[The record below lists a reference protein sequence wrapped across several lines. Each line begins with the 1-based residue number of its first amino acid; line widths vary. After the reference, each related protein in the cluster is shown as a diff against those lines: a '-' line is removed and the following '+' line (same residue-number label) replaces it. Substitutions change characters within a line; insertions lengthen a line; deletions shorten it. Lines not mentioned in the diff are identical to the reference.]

1 MSKKANPTTIGLF
14 VVIGVTLAVAGLV
27 AFGSGKWFK
36 QTETFIL
43 YFDSSVRGL
52 NAGSAVMV
60 SGVKVGTVK
69 EVLIHFNQRDLD
81 AFMPVIIE
89 IDNQLLQ
96 SKTDKR
102 YRLDDPEVVRS
113 LVDKGLRAR
122 LQAESLVTGLLYVDL
137 SLLTDPPPAVYH
149 QVKPIYQEIPSAPN
163 DIQMLMENLASLDIK
178 GLSERLDRVLINI
191 EQNLGQLQMRQI
203 NDGLTN
209 LIESLN
215 QVVDVPHLTNVLA
228 SLDRTLE
235 ETRLLA
241 ESLRSRVDPL
251 AGGAEQTLADARQT
265 MTDLRSAIEDLRGLL
280 APEAPLKR
288 ELALALDQISIAAR
302 SVGDLA
308 DYLSRNPNALLS
320 GRKSPET
327 AP

>member
-1 MSKKANPTTIGLF
+1 MSKKANPTAIGLF
-14 VVIGVTLAVAGLV
+14 VVLGVTLAVAGVVLF
-27 AFGSGKWFK
+27 ASGTWFK
-36 QTETFIL
+36 QTQTFIV

-69 EVLIHFNQRDLD
+69 EVLIHFNQQDLD
-81 AFMPVIIE
+81 AFMPVILE
-89 IDNQLLQ
+89 IDHQLLQ

-102 YRLDDPEVVRS
+102 YRLDEPEVVRD

-137 SLLTDPPPAVYH
+137 SLLSDPPPAVYH
-149 QVKPIYQEIPSAPN
+149 QVKPIHEEIPSAPN
-163 DIQMLMENLASLDIK
+163 DIQLLMENLARLDLK
-178 GLSERLDRVLINI
+178 GLSDRLDRVLASI
-191 EQNLGQLQMRQI
+191 ETNLGQLQMREI
-203 NDGLTN
+203 SGGLTN
-209 LIESLN
+209 LLGSLN
-215 QVVDVPHLTNVLA
+215 QVVDAPHLTNALA

-235 ETRLLA
+235 ETRRLA
-241 ESLRSRVDPL
+241 ERLNSKVDPL
-251 AGGAEQTLADARQT
+251 ASGAEQTLAE
-265 MTDLRSAIEDLRGLL
+265 LRLALEDLRGML

-288 ELALALDQISIAAR
+288 ELAEALTQISLAAR
-302 SVGDLA
+302 SIGDLS

-320 GRKSPET
+320 GRKPQET